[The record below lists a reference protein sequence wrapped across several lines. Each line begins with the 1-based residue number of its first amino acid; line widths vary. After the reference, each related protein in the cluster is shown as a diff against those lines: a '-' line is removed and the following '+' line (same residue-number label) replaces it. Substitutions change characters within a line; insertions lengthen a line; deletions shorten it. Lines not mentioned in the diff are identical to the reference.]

1 MRDSEVVTRSLSRE
15 LPVTLLRDC
24 SLKQPPKKKARS
36 RFDGA
41 AWLLALLAAGVT
53 NCLHTTVSA
62 QNVKTSPI
70 MFEGA
75 TDPSDFGST
84 AIFSVNADG
93 TNLKRL
99 TADGDRIFNSL
110 RPEWSPDGQ
119 RIAYVNWLQGLDGG
133 SVAVELYA

>member
-1 MRDSEVVTRSLSRE
+1 
-15 LPVTLLRDC
+15 
-24 SLKQPPKKKARS
+24 
-36 RFDGA
+36 
-41 AWLLALLAAGVT
+41 
-53 NCLHTTVSA
+53 
-62 QNVKTSPI
+62 

-133 SVAVELYA
+133 SVAVELYAMDRNGTKRRLLLHVAENFGQKTQQITAVAWSPDGKTLAVTRMA